1 MQAPY
6 SKSSGA
12 SSPRLEQGCPPA
24 LPDPV
29 CIQDHLA
36 PEPSDSARPPQ
47 KKSHFTWSN
56 IRLSFA
62 ASGPVFSAPWG
73 SRHPPLIPTAS
84 MCLVAGGPLSVS
96 SIQHGPWTLFPS
108 LNPNPSFS
116 TQKSHFGLTAASGS
130 IHLLPSDRNL
140 SQRDSQQNCNSSRE
154 TEDAFGYIQGERW
167 TIKKAERRNID
178 AFELQG
184 WRRLLRVSWT
194 ARRSNLKS
202 IICILSILKE
212 TNPEYSPEGL
222 MLKLQYFG
230 HLM

>member
-29 CIQDHLA
+29 CIQDRLA
-36 PEPSDSARPPQ
+36 PEPSDSAPQQQQ

-108 LNPNPSFS
+108 PES
-116 TQKSHFGLTAASGS
+116 
-130 IHLLPSDRNL
+130 
-140 SQRDSQQNCNSSRE
+140 
-154 TEDAFGYIQGERW
+154 
-167 TIKKAERRNID
+167 
-178 AFELQG
+178 
-184 WRRLLRVSWT
+184 
-194 ARRSNLKS
+194 KS
-202 IICILSILKE
+202 IILHVEITLRSGCSFRQYPPSTLRSQFIAKGFTVE
-212 TNPEYSPEGL
+212 
-222 MLKLQYFG
+222 LQFEQENRG
-230 HLM
+230 CLWIHLG